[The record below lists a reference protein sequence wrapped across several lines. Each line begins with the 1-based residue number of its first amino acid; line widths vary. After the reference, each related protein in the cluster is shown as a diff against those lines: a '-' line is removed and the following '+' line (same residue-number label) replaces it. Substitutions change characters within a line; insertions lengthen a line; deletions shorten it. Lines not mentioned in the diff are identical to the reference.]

1 MYLRGKK
8 LQLYK
13 LSLNLSKFQRDV
25 VIGSILGDGNLRIPG
40 RNKEANFISDHSV
53 MQNDYVFWKYNH
65 LREFVLTEPKIVM
78 RIYHK
83 DRRRTTE
90 SIRFLT
96 VSHPEFTD
104 LYRTFYRNQ
113 EKIIPENIH
122 ELVNSPLILAVWIMD
137 DGSKNHEA
145 MFLNTQQFTVN
156 QQMLLQEC
164 LFTNFGLETTLNKH
178 WFYKG
183 KQLYRIRFTTH
194 ATRKLHALVKNWI
207 IPTMRYKFPL
217 YPVTT
222 LQTKDSLHHDCLTNH
237 DTPAPSFCVFTR
249 REGGRYSL
257 CFW

>member
-13 LSLNLSKFQRDV
+13 RSLNLSKFQRDV

-40 RNKEANFISDHSV
+40 RSKEANFIADHSV
-53 MQNDYVFWKYNH
+53 AQNDYVFWKYNC
-65 LREFVLTEPKIVM
+65 LKEFVLTEPKIVR

-83 DRRRTTE
+83 DRERITE

-104 LYRTFYRNQ
+104 LYRIFYRNQ
-113 EKIIPENIH
+113 EKTIPENVQ
-122 ELVNSPLILAVWIMD
+122 ELVNSPVTLAVWIMD
-137 DGSKNHEA
+137 DGNRNHKA
-145 MFLNTQQFTVN
+145 VFLNTQQFPVE
-156 QQMLLQEC
+156 QQMILQKC

-183 KQLYRIRFTTH
+183 KQFYRIRFTTH
-194 ATRKLHALVKNWI
+194 ATRKLYALVKDWI
-207 IPTMRYKFPL
+207 MPSLRYKFPL

-222 LQTKDSLHHDCLTNH
+222 
-237 DTPAPSFCVFTR
+237 A
-249 REGGRYSL
+249 
-257 CFW
+257 